1 MVRLHQAGEGWI
13 FVSLTDISEHTWL
26 GKILR
31 LPLRLIP
38 PRMIVRVLRGRL
50 RGMKWIAASGL
61 HSYWLGTYESHHTT
75 LFEKTIKEGKI
86 VFDIGAH
93 VGFYTLL
100 ASLLVGPR
108 GLVYAFEP
116 LPGNLIYLKE
126 HLRLNGIGNVVV
138 VEAAVADSCGS
149 AAFQEGGNRFMG
161 RLCQRGDLRV
171 KIISLDELVAQR
183 ELPVPDYLKIDVEGA
198 EFLVLKGAEATIGEH
213 HPTIFLS
220 LHGSDRREQC
230 GNFLGG
236 FNYHLE
242 PTDGRQLNEAAE
254 ILAYYE
260 N

>member
-1 MVRLHQAGEGWI
+1 M
-13 FVSLTDISEHTWL
+13 SLTDISVNTWW
-26 GKILR
+26 GKFLR

-38 PRMIVRVLRGRL
+38 PKMIVRVLRGRL
-50 RGMKWIAASGL
+50 RGMKWIAASGV
-61 HSYWLGTYESHHTT
+61 HGYWLGTYENHHTT

-108 GLVYAFEP
+108 GRVYSFEP
-116 LPGNLIYLKE
+116 LPENLIYLKE
-126 HLRLNGIGNVVV
+126 HLRLNGIGNVVL
-138 VEAAVADSCGS
+138 VEAAVSDSCGS
-149 AAFQEGGNRFMG
+149 AAFQEGGDRFAG
-161 RLCQRGDLRV
+161 RLCQHGDLRV
-171 KIISLDELVAQR
+171 KIISLDELIGQG
-183 ELPVPDYLKIDVEGA
+183 ELPAPDYLKIDVEGA
-198 EFLVLKGAEATIGEH
+198 EFLVLRGAAATIGKH

-230 GNFLGG
+230 GNFLRG

-242 PTDGRQLNEAAE
+242 PMDSSQLNEAGE